1 MADEPDLDTYSLK
14 SADVPR
20 TAAPDLA
27 YRPPLPTSY
36 RPRIALV
43 GAGGISVAHLS
54 AYREMGLDV
63 AVICNRTLA
72 KAEARRDEFFPR
84 AEATDDI
91 ARTLSRDDIHVV
103 DLTPHPE
110 VRLPMIEAALSAG
123 KHVLSQKPFVTDLDA
138 GERVVAL
145 ASEKGVQLA
154 VNQNGRWAP
163 YQSWIREA
171 VAEGLLGTVHSVDS
185 AMYWD
190 HGWIG
195 GTPFEDIEDLLLYDF
210 AIHRFDFLVSLIGGT
225 ATSVRASVARAA
237 GQSVRP
243 ALNGRV
249 VVEYP
254 GGLASLV
261 FDGATR
267 FGPNDRLVVTGSLG
281 TIVSN
286 GPDLNV
292 HELTLTTAAGRATP
306 ALEGA
311 WFREGFIGCMGALLA
326 AAESGTEPQNNG
338 RGNLDTVALT
348 LAAVASSRRG
358 TPVVPGEVRS
368 LAQAMATPFR

>member
-1 MADEPDLDTYSLK
+1 MMAEEPDLDAYSLT
-14 SADVPR
+14 AAEVPE
-20 TAAPDLA
+20 TEAPDLP
-27 YRPPLPTSY
+27 YRPPLPKTY

-43 GAGGISVAHLS
+43 GAGGISVAHLG
-54 AYREMGLDV
+54 AYREAGFDV

-72 KAEARRDEFFPR
+72 KAEAKRDEFFPK

-91 ARTLSRDDIHVV
+91 AGTLARDDIEVV

-110 VRLPMIEAALSAG
+110 VRLPMIEAALKAG

-138 GERVVAL
+138 GQRMVEL
-145 ASEKGVQLA
+145 ADAQGVKLA

-171 VAEGLLGTVHSVDS
+171 VTAGLLGELHTVDS

-195 GTPFEDIEDLLLYDF
+195 GTPFEDIDDLLLYDF
-210 AIHRFDFLVSLIGGT
+210 AIHRFDFLSSLIGGT
-225 ATSVRASVARAA
+225 ATSVQAVTARAA

-243 ALNGRV
+243 ALTGRV

-254 GGLASLV
+254 GGLASLS
-261 FDGATR
+261 FDGAAK
-267 FGPNDRLVVTGSLG
+267 FGPSDRLVVTGSAG
-281 TIVSN
+281 TVDSR
-286 GPDLNV
+286 GPDLNA
-292 HELTLTTAAGRATP
+292 HELTLSTTEGRARP

-326 AAESGTEPQNNG
+326 AVETGTEPQNNA
-338 RGNLDTVALT
+338 RDNLHTMALT
-348 LAAVASSRRG
+348 LAAVASSHRG
-358 TPVVPGEVRS
+358 VPVVPGEVRS
-368 LAQAMATPFR
+368 LGAAMRH

>member
-1 MADEPDLDTYSLK
+1 MADEPDLDAYSLK
-14 SADVPR
+14 AAEVPE
-20 TAAPDLA
+20 TEAPDLPFG
-27 YRPPLPTSY
+27 PPLPRAY

-43 GAGGISVAHLS
+43 GAGGISAAHLE
-54 AYREMGLDV
+54 AYRAMDLDV

-72 KAEARRDEFFPR
+72 KAEAKRDQFFPK

-91 ARTLSRDDIHVV
+91 ARTLVRDDIEVV

-110 VRLPMIEAALSAG
+110 VRLPLIEAALAAG

-138 GERVVAL
+138 GQRLVDL
-145 ASEKGVQLA
+145 ADAQGVKLA

-171 VAEGLLGTVHSVDS
+171 VAAGLLGSVHTVDS

-210 AIHRFDFLVSLIGGT
+210 AIHRFDFLTSLIGGGS
-225 ATSVRASVARAA
+225 TSVRAITSRAA

-243 ALNGRV
+243 ALTGRV
-249 VVEYP
+249 VVEFP
-254 GGLASLV
+254 GGLASLS
-261 FDGATR
+261 FDGAAK
-267 FGPNDRLVVTGSLG
+267 FGPSDRLTVVGSAG
-281 TIVSN
+281 TIDSQ
-286 GPDLNV
+286 GADLNR
-292 HELTLTTAAGRATP
+292 HALTMVTAAGRARP
-306 ALEGA
+306 VLEGS

-326 AAESGTEPQNNG
+326 AVETGTQPQNNA
-338 RGNLDTVALT
+338 RDNLDTMALT
-348 LAAVASSRRG
+348 LAAVASSRRRAA
-358 TPVVPGEVRS
+358 VVPGEVRS
-368 LAQAMATPFR
+368 LAQAMGH